1 MPNVV
6 KESAHGMGATTW
18 EVTYKVTIP
27 YGLVG
32 IIGALFLGLGRA
44 LGETMAVT
52 FVIGNAHNISASLFA
67 PGNSIAS
74 TLANE
79 FSEATDTDVRQLL
92 DRVGPGAVYHHLS
105 GAGGGPVHAAA
116 DVQILECG
124 IMKPRPPTGR
134 RLVDLM
140 VSVWAVISALLG
152 IAALIWILSGVIIRG
167 LGALNLT
174 FFTQLPTPP
183 GMAGGGLANAIL
195 GTLAMTVAATLMS
208 VPIGLLAGVY
218 LAEFGQESRVADNSR
233 FSANVLMGMPS
244 IIVGVFAYTLV
255 VLPLG
260 HFSGY
265 AGAVALAILMIPVIT
280 RTTEDMLRLVP
291 NTLRESALALGA
303 PRWKVTLTV
312 VFRAA
317 KAGLITGI
325 LLAVA
330 RVSGET
336 APLLFTA
343 LNSPYWFKS
352 LSGPTPN
359 LTVTIFNYAMSPYE
373 DWQRMAWGASLLITV
388 GVLAFTLVARFLC
401 GSEK

>member
-1 MPNVV
+1 
-6 KESAHGMGATTW
+6 
-18 EVTYKVTIP
+18 
-27 YGLVG
+27 
-32 IIGALFLGLGRA
+32 
-44 LGETMAVT
+44 
-52 FVIGNAHNISASLFA
+52 
-67 PGNSIAS
+67 
-74 TLANE
+74 
-79 FSEATDTDVRQLL
+79 
-92 DRVGPGAVYHHLS
+92 
-105 GAGGGPVHAAA
+105 
-116 DVQILECG
+116 
-124 IMKPRPPTGR
+124 MKPRPPTGR
-134 RLVDLM
+134 RVMDKL

-152 IAALIWILSGVIIRG
+152 IGALVWILSGVIIRG
-167 LGALNLT
+167 LGALNLD

-183 GMAGGGLANAIL
+183 GMAGGGLANALL

-208 VPIGLLAGVY
+208 VPLGLLAGIY
-218 LAEFGQESRVADNSR
+218 LAEFGQESRVADQSR

-303 PRWKVTLTV
+303 PRWKVTLAV

-343 LNSPYWFKS
+343 LNSPYWFTS

-373 DWQRMAWGASLLITV
+373 DWQRLAWGASLVITL
-388 GVLAFTLVARFLC
+388 GVLGFTLLARFVLRTRQ
-401 GSEK
+401 